1 MEYILSVVIILLL
14 IFQNSKYSKESNRLK
29 EDIEELTDKLNGLHK
44 LLNKERFQQSD
55 APETILKTNM
65 EQDIEEEEEPI
76 AEVVTETFIPPI
88 DIPAETPS
96 FAENSTEKNYIP
108 TYASVTKLNAKDVDI
123 IKNILVTAE
132 ASQDHET
139 LLRLRNKMVDVLG
152 INEVKEQSN
161 LEFISTLLKDYNF
174 YTHGV
179 IDNKQTEA
187 IDSKDAEA
195 VIEHSD
201 SAYTASAAPAQKEY
215 KEPKPPLWERFKQ
228 KNPDLEKFIGEN
240 LINKIG
246 ILILVLGISYF
257 VKYAIDK
264 DWINEPARVGIGIL
278 AGSLVLFIAHKL
290 RKKYAPFS
298 SVLVAGAIAIFYFT
312 IAIAFHEYKL
322 FGQEVAFAIM
332 VVITAF
338 SCLISLSYN
347 RMELAILSLIGGFAV
362 PFMIST
368 GSGNYLVLFTYIA
381 ILDIGILTLAYFKK
395 WQLLHILAFVFTIL
409 LFGGWISQDV
419 FSETPHYFGALAF
432 AFIFYL
438 IFLVMTTINNLRNKG
453 SFTGIQLAMLAT
465 NNFVFYGIGMVVLG
479 AYKPELRGLFTAF
492 LAVMNMGY
500 SLLLFKKFGLD
511 KKGIYLLIGLSLT
524 FITLA
529 IPIQFS
535 GNNITIFW
543 AIEAV
548 MLMWLA
554 QKSQI
559 KSYRFASV
567 IVQALMIGSLV
578 LDWGFYLEDEVF
590 SMMLNPIFISGL
602 LVVASL
608 VAVHLLLRK
617 ETENLK
623 KFGLVFNPVFYK
635 KLTRILAVI
644 VGYFVGFM
652 EVIYQSD
659 QYYQFNGIISI
670 LLQYHFLFSAIL
682 CFILYRHRTAVID
695 KIINVLAIFNIAIFT
710 FGIAIIPRLEFEEN
724 ILYGYNY
731 NISYYMHFVGLAF
744 VLYFWYLVYNSN
756 KVQKVF
762 SVFNNKLTIWIAV
775 IALVVI
781 ASTEVILQGLH
792 IMDFTA
798 AQNQLTN
805 KYQLISSAK
814 YKIIKTGLPVLWG
827 VLAFVF
833 LLWGIKKQQKS
844 VRIIALAL
852 LGLTIVKLFAYDISN
867 VSETGKIIAF
877 ILLGILIL
885 IISFIYQKIKVLVID
900 DEKTTKNENID

>member
-1 MEYILSVVIILLL
+1 MEYILSVLIIILL
-14 IFQNSKYSKESNRLK
+14 IFQNSKYSRESSGLKKEIESLNEKLNSLHYLLKTELVSRTDKKVTPDKESVQKESVKEEIIPEVIK
-29 EDIEELTDKLNGLHK
+29 EDVLPPIEVPLTEQYTNEESVEEIYKPTYPSVVKLN
-44 LLNKERFQQSD
+44 D
-55 APETILKTNM
+55 
-65 EQDIEEEEEPI
+65 
-76 AEVVTETFIPPI
+76 
-88 DIPAETPS
+88 
-96 FAENSTEKNYIP
+96 
-108 TYASVTKLNAKDVDI
+108 KDVGI

-132 ASQDHET
+132 TSEDYKT
-139 LLRLRNKMVDVLG
+139 LIKLRDKMVEVLG
-152 INEVKEQSN
+152 INNVKEETDI
-161 LEFISTLLKDYNF
+161 EFIRTLLEDYKY
-174 YTHGV
+174 YTDTKNIEGV
-179 IDNKQTEA
+179 EA
-187 IDSKDAEA
+187 EMLLKT
-195 VIEHSD
+195 VD
-201 SAYTASAAPAQKEY
+201 SAKTMAAAREKEVPQ
-215 KEPKPPLWERFKQ
+215 EPTVPLWERFKQ

-290 RKKYAPFS
+290 REKYAPFS

-322 FGQEVAFAIM
+322 FSQEVAFGIM

-362 PFMIST
+362 PFMVST

-381 ILDIGILTLAYFKK
+381 ILDIGILALAYFKK

-409 LFGGWISQDV
+409 LFGGWVSKDV
-419 FSETPHYFGALAF
+419 FSAEPHYLGALIF
-432 AFIFYL
+432 GFVFYL
-438 IFLVMTTINNLRNKG
+438 IFMVMTTISNLRSKG
-453 SFTGIQLAMLAT
+453 TFTGIQLTMLTT
-465 NNFVFYGIGMVVLG
+465 NNFVFYSIGMLVLTE
-479 AYKPELRGLFTAF
+479 YKPELRGLFTAF
-492 LAVMNMGY
+492 LALLNMGY

-559 KSYRFASV
+559 KSYRFAAV
-567 IVQALMIGSLV
+567 AVQILMLGSL
-578 LDWGFYLEDEVF
+578 LMDWLVYTEDSELTII
-590 SMMLNPIFISGL
+590 LNPIFIAGI

-608 VAVHLLLRK
+608 VAVHFLLRK
-617 ETENLK
+617 DTEKLL
-623 KFGLVFNPVFYK
+623 KFGLQFNPVFYK
-635 KLTRILAVI
+635 KIAGIAAVI
-644 VGYFVGFM
+644 VGYFVGLV

-659 QYYQFNGIISI
+659 QYFEFLGMLSVS
-670 LLQYHFLFSAIL
+670 LQYHLLFSAVF
-682 CFILYRHRTAVID
+682 CFILYRNRTVVKD
-695 KIINVLAIFNIAIFT
+695 KIINVLAVFNIVT
-710 FGIAIIPRLEFEEN
+710 FAVGFYRIAMMEFEDN
-724 ILYGYNY
+724 ILYGN
-731 NISYYMHFVGLAF
+731 NSSIAYYLHILAIAF
-744 VLYFWYLVYNSN
+744 VIYFWYLIYNSN
-756 KVQKVF
+756 KTRKVF
-762 SVFNNKLTIWIAV
+762 SIFNHKLAIWIAV
-775 IALVVI
+775 FLLVLL
-781 ASTEVILQGLH
+781 ASTEVILQGIYL
-792 IMDFTA
+792 MDFSSTEETFA
-798 AQNQLTN
+798 AN
-805 KYQLISSAK
+805 YRLISTGQ

-827 VLAFVF
+827 ILSFVL
-833 LLWGIKKQQKS
+833 LLWGIKKQLKS
-844 VRIIALAL
+844 LRIIALTL
-852 LGLTIVKLFAYDISN
+852 LGITIVKLFAYDISN

-900 DEKTTKNENID
+900 EEKTTENEDID

>member
-1 MEYILSVVIILLL
+1 MEYSLSVIIILLL
-14 IFQNSKYSKESNRLK
+14 IFQNTKYSKERERLK
-29 EDIEELTDKLNGLHK
+29 EDIKDLRDKLSGIQK
-44 LLNKERFQQSD
+44 LLSRERFQHSTQEEPIQNNAFEQNVKEEYVEED
-55 APETILKTNM
+55 IPETI
-65 EQDIEEEEEPI
+65 
-76 AEVVTETFIPPI
+76 IPPI
-88 DIPAETPS
+88 ETPLE
-96 FAENSTEKNYIP
+96 FPEVVENALEEEYMP
-108 TYASVTKLNAKDVDI
+108 TYANVTKLNTKDIDI
-123 IKNILVTAE
+123 IKNILATAK
-132 ASQDHET
+132 ASQDSET
-139 LLRLRNKMVDVLG
+139 LYRLRNKMVDVLG
-152 INEVKEQSN
+152 INEVKEASDF
-161 LEFISTLLKDYNF
+161 EFINTLLNDYKF
-174 YTHGV
+174 YNNEIMDH
-179 IDNKQTEA
+179 EA
-187 IDSKDAEA
+187 IETLENADTETSVKNQDTTY
-195 VIEHSD
+195 V
-201 SAYTASAAPAQKEY
+201 ASAAPIQKEET
-215 KEPKPPLWERFKQ
+215 EPTIPLWQRFKQ

-240 LINKIG
+240 LINKLG

-290 RKKYAPFS
+290 RKKYAPFI

-322 FGQEVAFAIM
+322 FGQEVAFSIM

-347 RMELAILSLIGGFAV
+347 RMELAVLSLIGGFAV

-368 GSGNYLVLFTYIA
+368 GSGNYVVLFTYIA

-395 WQLLHILAFVFTIL
+395 WNLLHILAFIFTIL
-409 LFGGWISQDV
+409 LFAGWVTKDAL
-419 FSETPHYFGALAF
+419 TLNPHYFGALVF
-432 AFIFYL
+432 GFIFYS

-453 SFTGIQLAMLAT
+453 RFTGIQLGMLAS
-465 NNFVFYGIGMVVLG
+465 NNFVFYGIGMFILSQ
-479 AYKPELRGLFTAF
+479 YKPELQGLFTAF
-492 LAVMNMGY
+492 LAIMNMGY

-554 QKSQI
+554 QKSKI

-578 LDWGFYLEDEVF
+578 IDWEVYINAEAF
-590 SMMLNPIFISGL
+590 NIVFNPVFIAGL
-602 LVVASL
+602 LVVLSL

-617 ETENLK
+617 ETEKLE

-635 KLTRILAVI
+635 KLTRIVAVVLA
-644 VGYFVGFM
+644 YFVGMM
-652 EVIYQSD
+652 EVIYQAD
-659 QYYQFNGIISI
+659 QYYMFNGLLSI
-670 LLQYHFLFSAIL
+670 CLQYHFLFTAIL
-682 CFILYRHRTAVID
+682 CFVLYRNRTTIND
-695 KIINVLAIFNIAIFT
+695 KIINVLAIFNISIFAVGMAT
-710 FGIAIIPRLEFEEN
+710 LPMQEIEEH
-724 ILYGYNY
+724 ILYGDTY

-744 VLYFWYLVYNSN
+744 ILYFWYLVYNSN
-756 KVQKVF
+756 KTQKVF
-762 SVFNNKLTIWIAV
+762 SVFNGKFAIWIAV
-775 IALVVI
+775 FALVLI
-781 ASTEVILQGLH
+781 TSNEVILQGLH
-792 IMDFTA
+792 LMDLSIEGNP
-798 AQNQLTN
+798 QINQ
-805 KYQLISSAK
+805 YHLISNGQN
-814 YKIIKTGLPVLWG
+814 KIIKTGLPVLWG
-827 VLAFVF
+827 ILAFV
-833 LLWGIKKQQKS
+833 LLLLGIKKQLKS
-844 VRIIALAL
+844 LRIIALTL

-900 DEKTTKNENID
+900 DEKTTENENID

>member
-14 IFQNSKYSKESNRLK
+14 IFQNSKYSKNNSRLK
-29 EDIEELTDKLNGLHK
+29 EDIDDLNEKVNGLHK
-44 LLNKERFQQSD
+44 LLKR
-55 APETILKTNM
+55 
-65 EQDIEEEEEPI
+65 EQFHNSSIEETVQNNAFDYEVEDEPI
-76 AEVVTETFIPPI
+76 EKVVPEIIIPPI
-88 DIPAETPS
+88 EKSLESSEIVQNTS
-96 FAENSTEKNYIP
+96 ENDYLP
-108 TYASVTKLNAKDVDI
+108 TYASVTKLKAKDVEI

-132 ASQDHET
+132 TSQDTET
-139 LLRLRNKMVDVLG
+139 LHRLRNKMVDVLG
-152 INEVKEQSN
+152 INTVKESSD
-161 LEFISTLLKDYNF
+161 LEFINTLLNDYKYYNNETF
-174 YTHGV
+174 NTTAETPNNT
-179 IDNKQTEA
+179 DTE
-187 IDSKDAEA
+187 IPLEDQDST
-195 VIEHSD
+195 
-201 SAYTASAAPAQKEY
+201 YLASAAPIKKEE
-215 KEPKPPLWERFKQ
+215 KEPTLPLWERFKQ

-322 FGQEVAFAIM
+322 FGQEVAFSIM
-332 VVITAF
+332 VIITAF

-347 RMELAILSLIGGFAV
+347 RMELAVLSLIGGFAV

-368 GSGNYLVLFTYIA
+368 GSGNYVVLFTYIA

-395 WQLLHILAFVFTIL
+395 WQLLHILAFIFTIL
-409 LFGGWISQDV
+409 LFGGWVTKDLLSL
-419 FSETPHYFGALAF
+419 EPHYFGALVF
-432 AFIFYL
+432 GFIFYL
-438 IFLVMTTINNLRNKG
+438 IFIVMTTINNLRNKG
-453 SFTGIQLAMLAT
+453 SFTGIQLGMLAT
-465 NNFVFYGIGMVVLG
+465 NNFVFYGIGMFVLSE
-479 AYKPELRGLFTAF
+479 YNPELRGLFTAF
-492 LAVMNMGY
+492 LALMNMGY

-535 GNNITIFW
+535 GNNITVFW

-578 LDWGFYLEDEVF
+578 MDWEVYTNAEAF
-590 SMMLNPIFISGL
+590 NIILNPVFIAGF
-602 LVVASL
+602 LVVLSL
-608 VAVHLLLRK
+608 VTVHLLLRK
-617 ETENLK
+617 ETEKLE
-623 KFGLVFNPVFYK
+623 KFGLVFNPIFYK
-635 KLTRILAVI
+635 KLTRIAAVV
-644 VGYFVGFM
+644 VGYFVGLT
-652 EVIYQSD
+652 EVIYQAD
-659 QYYQFNGIISI
+659 QFFMMNGLLSVC
-670 LLQYHFLFSAIL
+670 LQYHFLFSAVL
-682 CFILYRHRTAVID
+682 CFVLYRNRTTSND
-695 KIINVLAIFNIAIFT
+695 KLINVVAIFNIAIFAI
-710 FGIAIIPRLEFEEN
+710 GIAKLPMLEFEEN
-724 ILYGYNY
+724 LLYDFNY
-731 NISYYMHFVGLAF
+731 SISYAMHFVGLAF

-756 KVQKVF
+756 KTQKVF
-762 SVFNNKLTIWIAV
+762 SIFNNKLTIWLAV
-775 IALVVI
+775 FALVLI

-792 IMDFTA
+792 LMDFSI
-798 AQNQLTN
+798 AQNEQTN
-805 KYQLISSAK
+805 KYALISTAQ

-827 VLAFVF
+827 VLAFVL
-833 LLWGIKKQQKS
+833 LLWGIKKQLKS
-844 VRIIALAL
+844 LRIIALTL

-900 DEKTTKNENID
+900 DEKTTENENID